1 MRIFFTLLYSIVN
14 FVRILLLC
22 DPPNVLISQLST
34 CYTPLLQ
41 IISMVLQPLTCT
53 GIAWQRFLGV
63 SICLVVDVSQLK
75 EDLLPVFI
83 VAFLIQMGIQILKQ
97 QRRVKA
103 LYFCKQAFI
112 DFFSAALSDTPVR
125 AFAAGKHV
133 LHEPARS
140 HVSASSIHLPVDP
153 ERLYGFFSVFPLF
166 QADAGMSSMPSYHQ
180 TISDMPR
187 PVPADT
193 SRIFLSSPSRRSLG

>member
-1 MRIFFTLLYSIVN
+1 MRIFFTFLYSIVN

-63 SICLVVDVSQLK
+63 SICLVVDVPQLK

-83 VAFLIQMGIQILKQ
+83 VAFLIQMGIQICKQ

-112 DFFSAALSDTPVR
+112 DFFQQLCLIPLFEHLQQENTFYTSLQGRTFP
-125 AFAAGKHV
+125 
-133 LHEPARS
+133 PA
-140 HVSASSIHLPVDP
+140 VFTFPWIQNDCMA
-153 ERLYGFFSVFPLF
+153 FFS
-166 QADAGMSSMPSYHQ
+166 
-180 TISDMPR
+180 IST
-187 PVPADT
+187 V
-193 SRIFLSSPSRRSLG
+193 SG